1 MEGPMI
7 AIFPEI
13 VHLAITRD
21 YEALSVAVRRYFAVG
36 KPAQLK
42 LDIEALVQDFGIPL
56 RRETI
61 DCPALIAGE
70 DDRGRFEFYIVV
82 SSSLN
87 SLESRF
93 AMAHLLGHFLIDI
106 QPLLARGEFER
117 SGLKEDVSP
126 LTRYLSRMGGNDREM
141 AADHFAA
148 SLMLPQAMVLR
159 AYEKLRDAKLVG
171 DLFGVSS
178 SLVTRR
184 LEDLERISKPAVP
197 ASSLE
202 DNLASPRVNYK
213 KTVEPYQNEKKPQTP
228 RRSDTPRGMEMIR
241 DLARKIDK
249 SMDR

>member
-1 MEGPMI
+1 MI

-21 YEALSVAVRRYFAVG
+21 FEALSVAVRRYFAVG

-82 SSSLN
+82 SNSLN
-87 SLESRF
+87 SLEARF

-126 LTRYLSRMGGNDREM
+126 LVRYLSRLGGSEREM

-148 SLMLPQAMVLR
+148 SLILPQAMVLR
-159 AYEKLRDAKLVG
+159 AFEKLKEPKLVA

-178 SLVTRR
+178 ALVTRR
-184 LEDLERISKPAVP
+184 LEDLDRLTKPATP
-197 ASSLE
+197 AASLE
-202 DNLASPRVNYK
+202 DNLASPTVNYK
-213 KTVEPYQNEKKPQTP
+213 KVVEPYQSEKKPQST
-228 RRSDTPRGMEMIR
+228 RQKSDAPRGMEMIR

-249 SMDR
+249 TMDR